1 MLVLL
6 GWVFVPIYIAS
17 GVRDLLNMILGIDN
31 EKQLFKIRFIELH
44 KQFSISSY
52 IQHHNSAL

>member
-31 EKQLFKIRFIELH
+31 EKQLFKIRFI
-44 KQFSISSY
+44 
-52 IQHHNSAL
+52 